1 MFGIVMEAYAHG
13 VSTRNADD
21 LVKALGADNGIS
33 KSDVSRICAN
43 LFEDVAALRDRPP
56 CP

>member
-1 MFGIVMEAYAHG
+1 MEAYAHG